1 MFLKTPLS
9 SFQNLFSRLTQKLR
23 YELGSSML
31 EVTIAPVALVGS
43 AGIAGSVAYEQLTEG
58 ATEAQVGST
67 FRILLAMWFN
77 NEPYSL
83 LHNDGSG
90 YILNDELP
98 TYLDEM
104 GMSGYQMLRSESGK
118 MRGNICFRLFAVE
131 HPRHC
136 SNPTPTPIDGFST
149 SCSGLDM
156 NNSGLLMDG
165 CFVHGWGTSGVVDR
179 TAACDEINI
188 AAQHYADTMS
198 EHGCYK
204 SHHMLC
210 AIGVTAKNT
219 VGPHCF
225 ASKESAFGIQAR
237 GLPTLPSSSGW
248 GSSGGSSGGSTSSSG
263 GSSGG
268 GLSSTSSSGG
278 GNGDDPVGKSPNSDD
293 ESKANKK
300 ETDPPTKG
308 TKTTTPPGGR
318 PINIAR
324 PPLASLVTGEP
335 TTGTNPPP
343 PINIE
348 PISGGAVRPPSLP
361 GEPTTFGSIGTGLAN
376 TPPSTHQP
384 GLVNGEP
391 TGGVGVEW

>member
-1 MFLKTPLS
+1 
-9 SFQNLFSRLTQKLR
+9 
-23 YELGSSML
+23 
-31 EVTIAPVALVGS
+31 
-43 AGIAGSVAYEQLTEG
+43 
-58 ATEAQVGST
+58 
-67 FRILLAMWFN
+67 MWFN

-237 GLPTLPSSSGW
+237 GFRHCRVVVVGGVVVDRREDLPLLVEGAR
-248 GSSGGSSGGSTSSSG
+248 
-263 GSSGG
+263 GG

-278 GNGDDPVGKSPNSDD
+278 GMGMIRLASHQIAMMNRKQ
-293 ESKANKK
+293 
-300 ETDPPTKG
+300 TKR
-308 TKTTTPPGGR
+308 R
-318 PINIAR
+318 PILQLR
-324 PPLASLVTGEP
+324 VQRQQHPQE
-335 TTGTNPPP
+335 
-343 PINIE
+343 
-348 PISGGAVRPPSLP
+348 GGL
-361 GEPTTFGSIGTGLAN
+361 
-376 TPPSTHQP
+376 STLRGH
-384 GLVNGEP
+384 LLHLL
-391 TGGVGVEW
+391 